1 MATWTPKV
9 MSPDKLSAKE
19 FKNLL
24 SEYEPL
30 LESISSTKG
39 AKPGQKTLKE
49 LDHFRFVEAPAQFSE
64 YEPKRVMDH
73 DDVKLLVEWKLRHG
87 TFRPTLMKFVSS
99 NESSTVAKTIQNAIA
114 SYQST
119 SDLSAALGILTK
131 LKGIGPATASL
142 LLAVHFSEKVMFFS
156 DEGYYWMCNNNQK
169 TSLKY
174 NMKEYESLNIQ
185 VEKLTKRLNVSAL
198 DVEKVAYVIFHQE
211 GVDPKLALK
220 RSLSKAAKTAAP
232 QTKPAAPEK
241 RKKSPEDVVEDKMP
255 VRRSKR
261 GPVRNTADGNDN
273 ADDMVQSASMDL
285 LEVGTQCMRPQPG
298 DSSISRTNTTRS
310 FCKYHPV
317 RCSYSRC
324 NMEDDMF
331 QNEYGQGDDTSP
343 LPDLDFSSISDDLLS
358 QFLSPFDTPSLLWS
372 QSFPIA
378 LDNHPRGFMRADE
391 IFTEN
396 GEPIPLPPRFAQIK
410 RSLVAGKEHAIVQSW
425 ERLLVALRAEIA
437 VIGVRKSDIIPTID
451 FSELQNHARVSEFT
465 AKLRRRGGAIIRNV
479 VPASEA
485 HSWREETETYLSE
498 NPHTKGWPTRDPHLF
513 GIYWSPS
520 QIKGRAHPNV
530 LEAQR
535 FLMRLWRSRDPNAP
549 VVADSPVAY
558 ADRLRIRTPGDEAWH
573 LNAHVDGGSVERW
586 ESDGYGNAGTYQRI
600 WDGKWEDYDPWDSS
614 TRLRVTSDLY
624 NGAGSCSMFRM
635 FQGWISMSDI
645 NPADGTLLLC
655 PMLQLATAYF
665 LLRPFFSPRNPSPT
679 SPNFLARENW
689 ALDFA
694 QTSIIQGAV
703 PSYTQELNSALHPHL
718 QLDKSLVRIP
728 PVRPGDYVVWHP
740 DMVYGV
746 DRVPSSS
753 APATIMYIP
762 ACPLTQTNA
771 LYLARQRKAFLLGQP
786 SPDFGG
792 GKGETT
798 HTGRPGTQEVSDA
811 GGEDGLR
818 AMGLLP
824 WEDQESRSP
833 TEKALVGMA
842 NAILFPESYDMV

>member
-1 MATWTPKV
+1 
-9 MSPDKLSAKE
+9 
-19 FKNLL
+19 
-24 SEYEPL
+24 
-30 LESISSTKG
+30 
-39 AKPGQKTLKE
+39 
-49 LDHFRFVEAPAQFSE
+49 
-64 YEPKRVMDH
+64 
-73 DDVKLLVEWKLRHG
+73 
-87 TFRPTLMKFVSS
+87 
-99 NESSTVAKTIQNAIA
+99 
-114 SYQST
+114 
-119 SDLSAALGILTK
+119 
-131 LKGIGPATASL
+131 
-142 LLAVHFSEKVMFFS
+142 
-156 DEGYYWMCNNNQK
+156 
-169 TSLKY
+169 
-174 NMKEYESLNIQ
+174 
-185 VEKLTKRLNVSAL
+185 
-198 DVEKVAYVIFHQE
+198 
-211 GVDPKLALK
+211 
-220 RSLSKAAKTAAP
+220 
-232 QTKPAAPEK
+232 
-241 RKKSPEDVVEDKMP
+241 
-255 VRRSKR
+255 
-261 GPVRNTADGNDN
+261 
-273 ADDMVQSASMDL
+273 
-285 LEVGTQCMRPQPG
+285 
-298 DSSISRTNTTRS
+298 
-310 FCKYHPV
+310 
-317 RCSYSRC
+317 
-324 NMEDDMF
+324 MEDELFED
-331 QNEYGQGDDTSP
+331 QYGQGGDDP
-343 LPDLDFSSISDDLLS
+343 LPPPPPAFSSIPDDLYS

-396 GEPIPLPPRFAQIK
+396 GGPIPLPPRFAQIK
-410 RSLVAGKEHAIVQSW
+410 RSLVAGKEYAIVQSW

-437 VIGVRKSDIIPTID
+437 VIGVTKSDIIPTID
-451 FSELQNHARVSEFT
+451 FSELQDHSRVSEFT

-513 GIYWSPS
+513 GIYWSPA

-530 LEAQR
+530 LAAQR
-535 FLMRLWRSRDPNAP
+535 FLMGLWRSRGPNVP
-549 VVADSPVAY
+549 VVVDHPVSY

-600 WDGKWEDYDPWDSS
+600 WDGRWEDYDPWDSS
-614 TRLRVTSDLY
+614 TRLKVTSDLY

-635 FQGWISMSDI
+635 FQGWLSMSDI

-689 ALDFA
+689 SLDFA

-703 PSYTQELNSALHPHL
+703 PSYTQELNSTLHPHL

-746 DRVPSSS
+746 DRVPASST
-753 APATIMYIP
+753 PATIMYIP

-798 HTGRPGTQEVSDA
+798 HMGRPGVQEVSDA

-818 AMGLLP
+818 SMGLLP
-824 WEDQESRSP
+824 WEDTEGKSP
-833 TEKALVGMA
+833 TQKAMVGMA

>member
-1 MATWTPKV
+1 
-9 MSPDKLSAKE
+9 
-19 FKNLL
+19 
-24 SEYEPL
+24 
-30 LESISSTKG
+30 
-39 AKPGQKTLKE
+39 
-49 LDHFRFVEAPAQFSE
+49 
-64 YEPKRVMDH
+64 MD
-73 DDVKLLVEWKLRHG
+73 DE
-87 TFRPTLMKFVSS
+87 
-99 NESSTVAKTIQNAIA
+99 
-114 SYQST
+114 
-119 SDLSAALGILTK
+119 
-131 LKGIGPATASL
+131 
-142 LLAVHFSEKVMFFS
+142 MF
-156 DEGYYWMCNNNQK
+156 ENQ
-169 TSLKY
+169 
-174 NMKEYESLNIQ
+174 
-185 VEKLTKRLNVSAL
+185 
-198 DVEKVAYVIFHQE
+198 
-211 GVDPKLALK
+211 
-220 RSLSKAAKTAAP
+220 
-232 QTKPAAPEK
+232 
-241 RKKSPEDVVEDKMP
+241 
-255 VRRSKR
+255 
-261 GPVRNTADGNDN
+261 
-273 ADDMVQSASMDL
+273 
-285 LEVGTQCMRPQPG
+285 
-298 DSSISRTNTTRS
+298 
-310 FCKYHPV
+310 
-317 RCSYSRC
+317 
-324 NMEDDMF
+324 
-331 QNEYGQGDDTSP
+331 YGQGGDDS
-343 LPDLDFSSISDDLLS
+343 LPPPPPDFSSMPDDLFS
-358 QFLSPFDTPSLLWS
+358 QLLSPFDTPSLLWS

-396 GEPIPLPPRFAQIK
+396 GGPIPLPPRFAQIK
-410 RSLVAGKEHAIVQSW
+410 RSLVAGKEYAIVQSW

-437 VIGVRKSDIIPTID
+437 VIGVTKSDIIPTID
-451 FSELQNHARVSEFT
+451 FSELQDHSRVSEFA
-465 AKLRRRGGAIIRNV
+465 AKLRRRGGAVIRNV

-485 HSWREETETYLSE
+485 HAWREETETYLSD

-513 GIYWSPS
+513 GIYWSPA

-530 LEAQR
+530 LAAQR
-535 FLMRLWRSRDPNAP
+535 FLMGLWRSRDPNAP
-549 VVADSPVAY
+549 VVVDHPVAY

-600 WDGKWEDYDPWDSS
+600 WDGRWEDYDPWESS
-614 TRLRVTSDLY
+614 TRLKVTSDLY

-635 FQGWISMSDI
+635 FQGWLSMSDI
-645 NPADGTLLLC
+645 DPADGTLLLC
-655 PMLQLATAYF
+655 PMLQLATTYF

-689 ALDFA
+689 TLDFA

-746 DRVPSSS
+746 DRVPPSS

-798 HTGRPGTQEVSDA
+798 HMGRPGVQEVSDA

-824 WEDQESRSP
+824 WEDKEGRNP

>member
-1 MATWTPKV
+1 MG
-9 MSPDKLSAKE
+9 DE
-19 FKNLL
+19 
-24 SEYEPL
+24 
-30 LESISSTKG
+30 
-39 AKPGQKTLKE
+39 
-49 LDHFRFVEAPAQFSE
+49 
-64 YEPKRVMDH
+64 
-73 DDVKLLVEWKLRHG
+73 
-87 TFRPTLMKFVSS
+87 
-99 NESSTVAKTIQNAIA
+99 
-114 SYQST
+114 
-119 SDLSAALGILTK
+119 
-131 LKGIGPATASL
+131 
-142 LLAVHFSEKVMFFS
+142 MF
-156 DEGYYWMCNNNQK
+156 
-169 TSLKY
+169 
-174 NMKEYESLNIQ
+174 
-185 VEKLTKRLNVSAL
+185 
-198 DVEKVAYVIFHQE
+198 
-211 GVDPKLALK
+211 
-220 RSLSKAAKTAAP
+220 
-232 QTKPAAPEK
+232 
-241 RKKSPEDVVEDKMP
+241 ED
-255 VRRSKR
+255 
-261 GPVRNTADGNDN
+261 
-273 ADDMVQSASMDL
+273 Q
-285 LEVGTQCMRPQPG
+285 
-298 DSSISRTNTTRS
+298 
-310 FCKYHPV
+310 
-317 RCSYSRC
+317 
-324 NMEDDMF
+324 
-331 QNEYGQGDDTSP
+331 YGQGGDDS
-343 LPDLDFSSISDDLLS
+343 LPPPPPDFSSMPDDLFS
-358 QFLSPFDTPSLLWS
+358 QLLSPFDTPSLLWS

-396 GEPIPLPPRFAQIK
+396 GGPIPLPPRFAQIK
-410 RSLVAGKEHAIVQSW
+410 RSLVAGKEYAIVQSW

-437 VIGVRKSDIIPTID
+437 VIGVTKSDIIPTID
-451 FSELQNHARVSEFT
+451 FSELQDHPRVSEFA
-465 AKLRRRGGAIIRNV
+465 AKLRRRGGAVIRNV

-485 HSWREETETYLSE
+485 HAWREKTETYLSE

-513 GIYWSPS
+513 GIYWSPA

-530 LEAQR
+530 LAAQR
-535 FLMRLWRSRDPNAP
+535 FLMGLWRSRDANAP
-549 VVADSPVAY
+549 VVVDHPVAY

-600 WDGKWEDYDPWDSS
+600 WDGRWEDYDPWESS
-614 TRLRVTSDLY
+614 TRLKVTSDLY

-635 FQGWISMSDI
+635 FQGWLSMSDI
-645 NPADGTLLLC
+645 DPADGTLLLC
-655 PMLQLATAYF
+655 PMLQLATTYF
-665 LLRPFFSPRNPSPT
+665 LLRPFFSPRNSSPT

-689 ALDFA
+689 TLDFA

-746 DRVPSSS
+746 DRVPPSS

-798 HTGRPGTQEVSDA
+798 HMGRPGVQEVSDA

-824 WEDQESRSP
+824 WEDKEGRSP